1 MKSQYMIKPM
11 TQTTNSELN
20 NSRRRFVFGA
30 SAMLALMSIPFPK
43 NAVANALSQSLSQL
57 SGKVFDL
64 SIDYK
69 MVNFT
74 GKSARATVVN
84 QILPAQILRWK
95 QGETDTLRVK
105 KDHKQECSIHWHKMS
120 VPNEMDSVYGFSV

>member
-11 TQTTNSELN
+11 IQMTNSELN

-57 SGKVFDL
+57 SGKVFE
-64 SIDYK
+64 I
-69 MVNFT
+69 
-74 GKSARATVVN
+74 GRAHV
-84 QILPAQILRWK
+84 
-95 QGETDTLRVK
+95 
-105 KDHKQECSIHWHKMS
+105 
-120 VPNEMDSVYGFSV
+120 

>member
-11 TQTTNSELN
+11 IQAPASDPNH
-20 NSRRRFVFGA
+20 SRRRFVVGA

-64 SIDYK
+64 TIDYK

-74 GKSARATVVN
+74 GKSARATVVT
-84 QILPAQILRWK
+84 Q
-95 QGETDTLRVK
+95 
-105 KDHKQECSIHWHKMS
+105 
-120 VPNEMDSVYGFSV
+120 